1 MTQVDTS
8 RRAPLHLRRA
18 RKLLDEHFAETV
30 SLDDLADHA
39 GLSPLYLVRVFHGAF
54 GMPPHEY
61 QLNLRVQHACALL
74 VARRPASEVAVTVG
88 FSDLS
93 HLTRHFKR
101 LIGVP
106 PGEFAR
112 TRARAQA
119 QEAFRH
125 GA

>member
-1 MTQVDTS
+1 M
-8 RRAPLHLRRA
+8 RL
-18 RKLLDEHFAETV
+18 
-30 SLDDLADHA
+30 
-39 GLSPLYLVRVFHGAF
+39 FHGAF

-61 QLNLRVQHACALL
+61 QLNVRVRRACELL
-74 VARRPASEVAVTVG
+74 MAQYPASEVAVRVG

-101 LIGVP
+101 LVGVP

-112 TRARAQA
+112 RGATG
-119 QEAFRH
+119 RH